1 MGLDMYL
8 NARRFLWTGRGPQHR
23 GKDDDV
29 ADAIRA
35 AMPEMGSMRPKYVE
49 VEAAYL
55 RKANHIHQWFVDH
68 VQEGNDDCGYY
79 HVDREQLTELAD
91 LCDKVLED
99 RARANELLPTTDGI
113 FFGGTEYG
121 EYYYE
126 QTAYTRDR
134 IRELLGNEDL
144 ASWDF
149 QYHSSW

>member
-8 NARRFLWTGRGPQHR
+8 NARRFLWTSWGPQHR

-29 ADAIRA
+29 ADAIQA
-35 AMPEMGSMRPKYVE
+35 ALPEMGSMRPKYVE
-49 VEAAYL
+49 
-55 RKANHIHQWFVDH
+55 
-68 VQEGNDDCGYY
+68 YY
-79 HVDREQLTELAD
+79 H
-91 LCDKVLED
+91 
-99 RARANELLPTTDGI
+99 
-113 FFGGTEYG
+113 
-121 EYYYE
+121 E

>member
-99 RARANELLPTTDGI
+99 RARANELLPTT
-113 FFGGTEYG
+113 E
-121 EYYYE
+121 
-126 QTAYTRDR
+126 
-134 IRELLGNEDL
+134 
-144 ASWDF
+144 
-149 QYHSSW
+149 